1 MKTTATNKKVRELMT
16 SLGNE
21 TLVPRP
27 YFQRRLVWTNRIKAL
42 FVKTVLEGYPFPE
55 IFLCDGPVN
64 LKTGEG
70 KQLVVDGQQR
80 ITTLHQYFL
89 NSPDLRLGEVPTY
102 EDLGD
107 EEKQRFLDYE
117 VVVRDLGR
125 LTEAEVQDVFYR
137 MNSTNYSLNAME
149 VNNARFNGALKQFAQ
164 EVSEWPFFDE
174 HRVFTTV
181 DVRRM
186 NDLRWTLTLLISLI
200 SGYFNRDA
208 EHEAYLRRYNDEFP
222 ERDSVKRRL
231 GATCELVERADLG
244 ERSRAW
250 QKNDL
255 LTLLVEIYRKNPELV
270 RDADALGEDLRD
282 FYAAVDSVS
291 EGSRLGKW
299 TRQATIY
306 HAAVMSGSNE
316 RARRLRRAA
325 ALSEV
330 LEPHF
335 ASLSSGP
342 AANDGDGSALQEGEE
357 TLEGPAEPLD
367 LK

>member
-16 SLGNE
+16 ALSSD

-42 FVKTVLEGYPFPE
+42 FIKTVLEGYPFPE
-55 IFLCDGPVN
+55 IFLCDGEVN
-64 LKTGEG
+64 LTTGEG

-89 NSPDLRLGEVPTY
+89 NSPDLRLGEVPSY

-107 EEKQRFLDYE
+107 VEKQQFLDYE

-125 LTEAEVQDVFYR
+125 LTEEQVQDVFYR

-149 VNNARFNGALKQFAQ
+149 VNNARFNGALKQFAE
-164 EVSEWPFFDE
+164 EVSEWSFFAD

-186 NDLRWTLTLLISLI
+186 NDLRWTLTLLISVI

-208 EHEAYLRRYNDEFP
+208 EHESYLRRYNDEMA
-222 ERDSVKRRL
+222 ERDSINRKL
-231 GATCELVERADLG
+231 NAACELIERADLG
-244 ERSRAW
+244 DRSRAW

-255 LTLLVEIYRKNPELV
+255 LTLVVEVYRKNPELV
-270 RDADALGEDLRD
+270 RDVEGLGGDLRD

-291 EGSRLGKW
+291 EGSQLEKW
-299 TRQATIY
+299 SKQATTY

-325 ALSEV
+325 ALNEV
-330 LEPHF
+330 LQPHF
-335 ASLSSGP
+335 ATLSPEP
-342 AANDGDGSALQEGEE
+342 AVTAMDD
-357 TLEGPAEPLD
+357 D
-367 LK
+367 LAPPQA